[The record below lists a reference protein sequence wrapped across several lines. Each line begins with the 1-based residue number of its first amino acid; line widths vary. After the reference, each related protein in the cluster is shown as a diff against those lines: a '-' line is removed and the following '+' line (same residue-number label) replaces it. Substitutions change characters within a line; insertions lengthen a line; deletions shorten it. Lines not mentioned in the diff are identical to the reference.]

1 MVTVIGV
8 SYGELIMVIWEFF
21 ELLLR
26 SLMFVMVRLGCL
38 MSLIKPKELPAL
50 TSKEGDVEVI
60 DSSAEEIEEL
70 PKIEDNSLAKTHGV
84 DSTHQV
90 VIRYGYGFNVVF
102 RFFQK
107 QSKVSRVLWLDY
119 KLLNRKYGAFVVRR
133 LRARAGENV
142 LSLQS
147 AAPNYA
153 LSKANPWGRIVL
165 LDESLEFES
174 IRDLRAIRFLEQTMD
189 DALLLIEEEI
199 PENLV
204 NKKPWALQPTK
215 DAESF
220 DPKET
225 EKRKRI
231 VDVAMDDLI
240 KEDKARKTPLILQNN
255 PYPNLVK
262 PPVVQKFV
270 GELKRTGYVE
280 RKDNAGRTY
289 RTFFA
294 DVQESGNHIIRH
306 TGVDLQRALMQEN
319 ARVGDRVE
327 IFNIG
332 LSPMGGGKYKKKVWS
347 ARKIAN

>member
-1 MVTVIGV
+1 
-8 SYGELIMVIWEFF
+8 MVIWEFF

-26 SLMFVMVRLGCL
+26 SLMVLMVRLGCL
-38 MSLIKPKELPAL
+38 ISFIKHKELTVL
-50 TSKEGDVEVI
+50 TSKDGDTEVI
-60 DSSAEEIEEL
+60 DSGSGEIEEL
-70 PKIEDNSLAKTHGV
+70 PKSEENSLVETHEV
-84 DSTHQV
+84 DNTRQV

-147 AAPNYA
+147 TAPNYA

-165 LDESLEFES
+165 LDEPLEFES
-174 IRDLRAIRFLEQTMD
+174 IRDLRVIRFLERTMD

-204 NKKPWALQPTK
+204 SKKPWALQPTK
-215 DAESF
+215 DAETF
-220 DPKET
+220 DSNET

-231 VDVAMDDLI
+231 VDVAMEDLI
-240 KEDKARKTPLILQNN
+240 KEDKARKTPLILQDN
-255 PYPNLVK
+255 PYPNLIK

-270 GELKRTGYVE
+270 GELRRTGYLE
-280 RKDNAGRTY
+280 RKDNAGRRY

-294 DVQESGNHIIRH
+294 DVQEAGDHVIRH

-319 ARVGDRVE
+319 ARIGDRVE

-332 LSPMGGGKYKKKVWS
+332 LSPMGGGKYKKKIWS
-347 ARKIAN
+347 ARKITN